1 MVISFKGGTHR
12 HRFLLPIVFAINIM
26 TLFAQPDSLVNSGA
40 VISRAKVLSDS
51 GKYELAIRE
60 LARIEPRDTN
70 YVLALLRLAD
80 LYYSNGEYD
89 EAIKKSVVGLKHTS
103 SYRSEFL
110 VTQGMAYT
118 QLGDYGNARAV
129 FDTGLAEYPFYPAFV
144 LQKGR
149 MCYLE
154 KKYDEAE
161 ALFFRGLEISPFNTI
176 SHLYL
181 GIISILRGEK
191 TRAMMAMGI
200 YLAINNQNNS
210 QLVSLERFVKNQLTD
225 ESIIPPSGAN
235 PFARLDGII
244 RSRIAMEQEYK
255 TRIPIDAGIVRQFQ
269 LMFDQLGA
277 HEYDADGTW
286 TKFYLPL
293 YRAIKQANAH
303 DAFVYHIL
311 KSSSI
316 STVKEWTQKNNAALE
331 KFYSTINMSLRK
343 WREMKTLPWLGYQ
356 SDVHTWYGDN
366 SRLEAIGN
374 KDKNDDE
381 VGLWYY
387 YHTNGALKATGVYD
401 NGGQKQGVWKYFNDF
416 GNLTAVED
424 YASGHYKR
432 YTKEGKLWQ
441 TYSLVNGKVEGE
453 VLIYRECG
461 TLLERL
467 VYKAGQRHG
476 NGEIYS
482 ISGQVVERYG
492 YLQDSLHGKYE
503 TFFENGSKQIV
514 ANYERGKFHGAY
526 IRYHRNGKVR
536 LTGNYLHGK
545 ASGNFIFYH
554 DNGNLNEEGSYKD
567 DLLYGVYKIY
577 DRSGKLIE
585 VRHYGNDEELTGE
598 QLFYYDDK
606 VHYKLVYSDNRITE
620 VVYYDLK
627 GNLVERFA
635 EENGVLGGRGFY
647 PDGRLRSE
655 FEYSKGEPSGVWNY
669 YYHSGAL
676 ESTNEYLNG
685 NLHGQVIDYHP
696 NKSIKSKI
704 HYENGNKH
712 GPYESFFSNG
722 KIESQ
727 GWYQSDMTQGRWL
740 FYHPTGNIKS
750 DEYYLNDELTG
761 ESYYYSLEGKLFQK
775 IKFTDS
781 KITEL
786 INYNETGD
794 QVSRSIEENDQI
806 SVTLNYLSGRPQQQ
820 LMVKCG
826 KLHGDY
832 LIFFPDGKEF
842 LARQYDYGEYSGV
855 YKRFNLLGALE
866 SKGTYVE
873 GSAEGERI
881 WYFPDGSIEIIGNY
895 ANDKRDSL
903 WKYYY
908 EKGKLSSEVNYV
920 DGERDGVSKHY
931 SFDGILIL
939 EKKYMRGNLIAYR
952 SLIGKSNDW
961 VEFSG
966 TGTIRAVHPNGKLAL
981 EESYKDGL
989 LHGSIKSYFSN
1000 GQLQSLKNYQ
1010 YGDYDGLQTY
1020 YYPDGKVKL
1029 KEFYILDDAHG
1040 RWERFDPSGRIESVM
1055 SFSHGYPQGVAE
1067 QYSQGKKIKSVKFY
1081 YGFPIE

>member
-1 MVISFKGGTHR
+1 MVISYKNRTYRYVF
-12 HRFLLPIVFAINIM
+12 FLSIAFSISIASLS
-26 TLFAQPDSLVNSGA
+26 AQPNPLVNSGE
-40 VISRAKVLSDS
+40 ILSKAKVLGDS

-60 LARIEPRDTN
+60 LTRIEPRDTN
-70 YVLALLRLAD
+70 YVLSLVRLAD
-80 LYYSNGEYD
+80 LFYSNGQYD
-89 EAIKKSVVGLKHTS
+89 EAIKRTVAGLKYTS

-110 VTQGMAYT
+110 VTQGMAFT
-118 QLGDYGNARAV
+118 QLGKYDSARSV

-161 ALFFRGLEISPFNTI
+161 ELLFKGLELSPFNTI

-191 TRAMMAMGI
+191 TRAMMAMGV

-210 QLVSLERFVKNQLTD
+210 QLVSLERFVKNQLID
-225 ESIIPPSGAN
+225 ESTVSPSGIN

-269 LMFDQLGA
+269 LMFDQLVVN
-277 HEYDADGTW
+277 EYDADGTW
-286 TKFYLPL
+286 TKLYLPL
-293 YRAIKQANAH
+293 YRSIKQANAQ

-316 STVKEWTQKNNAALE
+316 NTVKEWTQKNNSALE
-331 KFYSTINMSLRK
+331 KFYSTINLSLRK
-343 WREMKTLPWLGYQ
+343 WREMKALPLLGYQ
-356 SDVHTWYGDN
+356 TEVHSWYGDN
-366 SRLEAIGN
+366 SRLEAVG
-374 KDKNDDE
+374 DKNKNNE
-381 VGLWYY
+381 EIGLWYY
-387 YHTNGALKATGVYD
+387 YHSNGALKATGVY
-401 NGGQKQGVWKYFNDF
+401 NNGQKQGKWRYFNDF
-416 GNLTAVED
+416 GVLTVVED
-424 YASGHYKR
+424 YSSGQYER

-441 TYSLVNGKVEGE
+441 KYTLVNGKVDGE
-453 VLIYRECG
+453 VLIYRDCG
-461 TLLERL
+461 SLLERL
-467 VYKAGQRHG
+467 VYQAGLRHG

-482 ISGQVVERYG
+482 ISGQVIERYS
-492 YLQDSLHGKYE
+492 YSQDSLHGKYE
-503 TFFENGSKQIV
+503 TFYANGSKQIV
-514 ANYERGKFHGAY
+514 ANYERGKFHGKY

-536 LTGNYLHGK
+536 LTGTYLHGK
-545 ASGNFIFYH
+545 AEGEFIFYH
-554 DNGNLNEEGSYKD
+554 DNGNLNEAGTYKD
-567 DLLYGVYKIY
+567 DLLLGAYKIY

-585 VRHYGNDEELTGE
+585 VRHYGSEEELTGE
-598 QLFYYDDK
+598 QLFYYNDK
-606 VHYKLVYSDNRITE
+606 LHYKLVYNDNRVTE
-620 VVYYDLK
+620 ICYYDSK
-627 GNLVERFA
+627 GNLFEKFT
-635 EENGVLGGRGFY
+635 EENGVLKGKGFY

-655 FEYSKGEPSGVWNY
+655 IEYKNGQPTGEWKY
-669 YYHSGAL
+669 YYHSGIL
-676 ESTNEYLNG
+676 ESTNEYLDD
-685 NLHGQVIDYHP
+685 NLHGQVVDYYP

-704 HYENGNKH
+704 YYENGNKH
-712 GPYESFFSNG
+712 GPYESFYSNG
-722 KIESQ
+722 KTESQ
-727 GWYQSDMTQGRWL
+727 GWYQSDMAQGRWL
-740 FYHPTGNIKS
+740 FFHPTGSIKS

-781 KITEL
+781 EITEL
-786 INYNETGD
+786 INYNEAGD
-794 QVSRSIEENDQI
+794 QVSQSVEENDQI
-806 SVTLNYLSGRPQQQ
+806 SVTLNYPSGRPQQQ

-881 WYFPDGSIEIIGNY
+881 WYFTDGSIEIIGTY

-908 EKGKLSSEVNYV
+908 EKDKLSSEVNYV
-920 DGERDGVSKHY
+920 DGEREGVSKHY
-931 SFDGILIL
+931 SFEGVLIL

-952 SLIGKSNDW
+952 LPTSKGNEW

-966 TGTIRAVHPNGKLAL
+966 TGTIRATHPNGKIAL
-981 EESYKDGL
+981 EEAYQNGL

-1010 YGDYDGLQTY
+1010 YGDYDGPQTY

-1029 KEFYILDDAHG
+1029 KESYISDEAHG
-1040 RWERFDPSGRIESVM
+1040 RWEKFDTSGRIEWVM
-1055 SFSHGYPQGVAE
+1055 NYSHGYPQGVAE
-1067 QYSQGKKIKSVKFY
+1067 QYNQGKKVKSVKFY
-1081 YGFPIE
+1081 YGFPVE